1 MVCLQGLAG
10 PRMEAKEISIRT
22 LFLCLGAVLVI
33 ELCMRV
39 VTAKSV
45 YHPMLILGGARLL
58 EILLIALIVVTW
70 GQGLSSIGFA
80 QSEMVSGLKKGLLW
94 SAGFGAV
101 TSIVCVGLFAASVNP
116 LSFIRAQIP
125 TQTSD
130 LIFFFIVGGI
140 LGPVAEELFF
150 RGILYGFLRRWGVI
164 VALVFSTLIFVLCH
178 PLGHGIP
185 VSRLL
190 GGLLFAVAYEF
201 TGSLM
206 VPITIHALG
215 NLAIFTISL
224 IST

>member
-1 MVCLQGLAG
+1 
-10 PRMEAKEISIRT
+10 MEAKEIPIRT
-22 LFLCLGAVLVI
+22 LFLCLGAVFVV
-33 ELCMRV
+33 ELGARV

-70 GQGLSSIGFA
+70 GQGLSSIGLA
-80 QSEMVSGLKKGLLW
+80 RSEMVSGLKKGLLW

-116 LSFIRAQIP
+116 LTFIRAHIP

-130 LIFFFIVGGI
+130 LIYFFIVGGI

-178 PLGHGIP
+178 PISHGIP

-190 GGLLFAVAYEF
+190 GGLLFALAYEF

-215 NLAIFTISL
+215 NLAIFTLSL
-224 IST
+224 VF